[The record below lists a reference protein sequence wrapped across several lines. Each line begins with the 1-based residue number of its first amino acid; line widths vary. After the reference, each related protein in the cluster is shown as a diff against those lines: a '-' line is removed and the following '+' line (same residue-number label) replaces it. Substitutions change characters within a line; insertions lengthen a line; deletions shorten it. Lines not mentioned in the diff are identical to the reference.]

1 MSESTKKRGFFSGIV
16 KFAKEVKSE
25 MKKVVWPSWSQT
37 VQHTM
42 IVIAVIIMV
51 GIFLAIVD
59 TVFGG
64 VVRGVVIGDFGKAF
78 TDMLKFQ

>member
-1 MSESTKKRGFFSGIV
+1 MSESTKKKGFFSGIV
-16 KFAKEVKSE
+16 KFVREVKSE
-25 MKKVVWPSWSQT
+25 MKKVVWPSWSQV

-51 GIFLAIVD
+51 GIFLAIID

-64 VVRGVVIGDFGKAF
+64 VVRGVIIGDFGKAF
-78 TDMLKFQ
+78 TEILKLQ